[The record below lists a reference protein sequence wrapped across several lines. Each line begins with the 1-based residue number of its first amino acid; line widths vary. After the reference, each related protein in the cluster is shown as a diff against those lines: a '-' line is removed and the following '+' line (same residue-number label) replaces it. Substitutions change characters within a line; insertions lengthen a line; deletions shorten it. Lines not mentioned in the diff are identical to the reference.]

1 VFPIRDNVPTRHFPV
16 VTLALIVANVAF
28 YVVVQDA
35 TLSAPQGPV
44 DDLAFHPC
52 EVNDSCAVVGADWP
66 LTAFTS
72 MFMHADVL
80 HLGFNMLFLWI
91 FGNNV
96 EDAMGPVRFLVF
108 YLLGGLA
115 ATALQATVTLSTATD
130 AAAQIPNL
138 GASGA
143 VSAVLG
149 AYFVLLP
156 NAQVLTVVFLVFVFF
171 LQELP
176 AWIFLAVYLIL
187 QAWEAGF
194 QLTHPPEGGG
204 TAVFAH
210 LGGMAFGFLAVRL
223 FQARRPLRPRY

>member
-1 VFPIRDNVPTRHFPV
+1 VLPLRDNVPTRRFPV

-28 YVVVQDA
+28 YVLVQEGQL
-35 TLSAPQGPV
+35 TAPQGPI

-66 LTAFTS
+66 LTALTS
-72 MFMHADVL
+72 MFMHGGL
-80 HLGFNMLFLWI
+80 IHLGGNMLFLWI

-96 EDAMGPVRFLVF
+96 EDAMGPVRFLGF

-115 ATALQATVTLSTATD
+115 ATALQTTVTLATASETG
-130 AAAQIPNL
+130 AQIPNL

-156 NAQVLTVVFLVFVFF
+156 NAKVLTLFFFVIIFF

-176 AWIFLAVYLIL
+176 AWIFLAVYFVL

-194 QLTHPPEGGG
+194 QLQHPPEGGG

-210 LGGMAFGFLAVRL
+210 IGGIAFGFLAVKV
-223 FQARRPLRPRY
+223 FQSRRPLRPRY